1 MNRNQRRLLGVLS
14 VAVIAAAGL
23 VAGRGASAE
32 TGDEPAAVTA
42 DRPTA
47 PASGATG
54 SDLWAVPSRRQ
65 AMAADPGLIEVTGDV
80 RNDVFVDTEAMRAL
94 LDTAPLET
102 EMAARRGSTVI
113 DLPTPEG
120 GFARFAVVEAPVMA
134 PELAAKFPSIRT
146 YKGVGVDD
154 PTATVR
160 LDLTPG
166 GFHAQV
172 LSPNGRWYIDP
183 RNHLEPTVHTSYFAV
198 DLVNP
203 RDDYVEVG
211 VLDQSGR
218 LMSEEELQSAGGDA
232 DHDHDAEHDHDA
244 DHDHDAAHT
253 DHVDK
258 GVSGRA
264 AERSGNRL
272 VTYRLAVA
280 ATGEYTAFHGG
291 TVLGAMEAIVTVVNR
306 VTGVYEQE
314 VAARF
319 ELVANNNLIVFT
331 NPATDNLDNNDEF
344 NLITQSQVVIDDVIG
359 NADYDIGHTFSTGA
373 GGLAGLGVLGL
384 PGLKARAV
392 TGISAPVGDAFSID
406 YVAHELGHQFGADH
420 TFSGRIGSCSGG
432 NGNAATA
439 VEPGSGITIMAYAGI
454 CGADNL
460 ALNSVPYFHTVSYDE
475 MRAVMAGVPDVGVR
489 TNTGNA
495 VPTVSAVGGSAFVIP
510 VRTPFV
516 LTATGADAD
525 GDTLTYG
532 WEQTDAGA
540 LRLLSSTS
548 KPSGNLFT
556 FVVPST
562 SPSRYFP
569 ALDTIAAGNTNAAT
583 GDCSVPVYLD
593 CITEF
598 LPTVP
603 REMNFRVTV
612 RDGSSLGGGLDSADV
627 SVTAAGSTPFRLT
640 VPNGGQTLQ
649 SRSDAT
655 VTWNVAGTA
664 SAPINTP
671 TVDVLMSTDGGLSF
685 PHVLATNVPNTGSAP
700 VRIPH
705 LVGTTARLMIRGHG
719 NVFFDTSDGDI
730 SIVAGTGVPAQPR
743 SVQATP
749 GDRRARVNWTAPSDD
764 GGFAVS
770 GYTVTA
776 SPGGRTC
783 STTSALSCV
792 VTGLSNGTRYRFRVT
807 ATNSIGVSRASVRSA
822 VAVPATKPGVPR
834 SVRAIA
840 KNDALLVRW
849 KAPASDGGRAIT
861 RYVATAMPGGK
872 TCAVSGSTTSCTIKR
887 LRDTTRYS
895 VTVTARNTAGRGPAS
910 ARSSAVRPL

>member
-1 MNRNQRRLLGVLS
+1 MNRNQCRLLGVLS
-14 VAVIAAAGL
+14 VAVIAASGL

-65 AMAADPGLIEVTGDV
+65 AMAADPGLIEVTGNVRGDV
-80 RNDVFVDTEAMRAL
+80 VVDTAAMRAL

-102 EMAARRGSTVI
+102 DAVARRSPVVL

-120 GFARFAVVEAPVMA
+120 SFARFAVVEAPVMA

-146 YKGVGVDD
+146 YKGVGLDD

-183 RNHLEPTVHTSYFAV
+183 RNHLEPTVHTSYFAA

-203 RDDYVEVG
+203 RSDYVEVG
-211 VLDQSGR
+211 VLDHTGR
-218 LMSEEELQSAGGDA
+218 LMSEEELHSAGGDTEHDHEAEHEA
-232 DHDHDAEHDHDA
+232 DGQHDHDAEHEA
-244 DHDHDAAHT
+244 DHADE
-253 DHVDK
+253 
-258 GVSGRA
+258 GLSGRA

-280 ATGEYTAFHGG
+280 ATAEYTAFHRSKAR
-291 TVLGAMEAIVTVVNR
+291 AMSAIVTVVNR

-319 ELVANNNLIVFT
+319 ELVANNDRIVFEG
-331 NPATDNLDNNDEF
+331 TDRLNND
-344 NLITQSQVVIDDVIG
+344 NPGVLINQSQTVIDNRIG
-359 NADYDIGHTFSTGA
+359 NANYDIGHTFSTGA

-384 PGLKARAV
+384 PGLKARGV
-392 TGISAPVGDAFSID
+392 TGISSPVGDVFSID

-460 ALNSVPYFHTVSYDE
+460 GTNSVPFFHTVSYEE
-475 MRAVMAGVPDVGVR
+475 MRAVMAGVSDVGVR
-489 TNTGNA
+489 TDTGNA
-495 VPTVSAVGGSAFVIP
+495 IPNVSVVGGSSFVIP

-516 LTATGADAD
+516 LTARGRDRDA
-525 GDTLTYG
+525 DTLTYS

-540 LRLLSSTS
+540 LRLLSTTS
-548 KPSGNLFT
+548 KPGGTLFT
-556 FVVPST
+556 FVVPTT
-562 SPSRYFP
+562 SRSRYFP
-569 ALDTIAAGNTNAAT
+569 ALDTIAAGDTNTDTGVCAA
-583 GDCSVPVYLD
+583 PVSLD

-598 LPTVP
+598 LPTTP
-603 REMNFRVTV
+603 RTMNFRVTA
-612 RDGSSLGGGLDSADV
+612 RDGSLGGGGLDSADV
-627 SVTAAGSTPFRLT
+627 EVTVAGSTPFRLT
-640 VPNGGQTLQ
+640 APDGGQTLS
-649 SRSDAT
+649 SRNDAT
-655 VTWNVAGTA
+655 VTWDVAGTA

-671 TVDVLMSTDGGLSF
+671 AVDVLMSTDGGLTF
-685 PHVLATNVPNTGSAP
+685 PHVLATNLANDGSAP

-705 LVGTTARLMIRGHG
+705 LIGTTARLMIRGSG
-719 NVFFDTSDGDI
+719 NIFFDTSDADVE
-730 SIVAGTGVPAQPR
+730 IVAGTGVPAQPR
-743 SVQATP
+743 SVLATP
-749 GDRRARVNWTAPSDD
+749 GNGRASVNWSVPSDD
-764 GGFAVS
+764 GGFAVT

-776 SPGGRTC
+776 SPGGRAC
-783 STTSALSCV
+783 STTGALSCAI
-792 VTGLSNGTRYRFRVT
+792 TGLSNGTAYRFTVT
-807 ATNSIGVSRASVRSA
+807 ATNSVGVSRASVRSA
-822 VAVPATKPGVPR
+822 ATVPATKPGVPR
-834 SVRAIA
+834 SVRVIA

-849 KAPASDGGRAIT
+849 KAPASDGGRPVT
-861 RYVATAMPGGK
+861 RYVATASPGGK
-872 TCAVSGSTTSCTIKR
+872 TCTTSGVRSCTITR
-887 LRDTTRYS
+887 LDDSRRYR
-895 VTVTARNTAGRGPAS
+895 VTVSARNVAGIGPAS
-910 ARSSAVRPL
+910 PRTASVRPL

>member
-1 MNRNQRRLLGVLS
+1 MNSNQRRLLGVLS
-14 VAVIAAAGL
+14 VAVVAAVGL
-23 VAGRGASAE
+23 SVSGGGGVAAE
-32 TGDEPAAVTA
+32 SSDSPAAVAPTTA
-42 DRPTA
+42 RPTA
-47 PASGATG
+47 PASGAAS
-54 SDLWAVPSRRQ
+54 SDLWSRAVGREARAAQ
-65 AMAADPGLIEVTGDV
+65 APDPGLIEVTGDV
-80 RNDVFVDTEAMRAL
+80 RNDVFVDTAAMRAV

-102 EMAARRGSTVI
+102 DMAARRGSVTI

-134 PELAAKFPSIRT
+134 PELAVKFPSIRT

-203 RDDYVEVG
+203 RSDYVEVG
-211 VLDQSGR
+211 VLDDSGR
-218 LMSEEELQSAGGDA
+218 LMSQEELQSAGGDA
-232 DHDHDAEHDHDA
+232 DHDHDHDA
-244 DHDHDAAHT
+244 DHDAEHAE
-253 DHVDK
+253 
-258 GVSGRA
+258 SRA

-280 ATGEYTAFHGG
+280 ATVEYTAFH
-291 TVLGAMEAIVTVVNR
+291 TDKDGAMAAIVTVVNR

-319 ELVANNNLIVFT
+319 QLVANNDLIVFEG
-331 NPATDNLDNNDEF
+331 TDNLDNNDAF
-344 NLITQSQVVIDDVIG
+344 NLIDDSQDVIDGVIG
-359 NADYDIGHTFSTGA
+359 NANYDIGHTFSTGA
-373 GGLAGLGVLGL
+373 GGLASLGVLGES
-384 PGLKARAV
+384 GSKAQGV
-392 TGISAPVGDAFSID
+392 TGISAPVGDVFSID
-406 YVAHELGHQFGADH
+406 YVAHEIGHQFGADH

-460 ALNSVPYFHTVSYDE
+460 ALNSVPYFHTISYDE
-475 MRAVMAGVPDVGVR
+475 MRAVMASVPTVGSSVS
-489 TNTGNA
+489 TGNA
-495 VPTVSAVGGSAFVIP
+495 IPTVSAVGGTAFVIP

-516 LTATGADAD
+516 LTAAGADTD
-525 GDTLTYG
+525 GDTLTYS
-532 WEQTDAGA
+532 WEQTDVGA
-540 LRLLSSTS
+540 LRLLSDTS
-548 KPSGNLFT
+548 KPTGNLFT
-556 FVVPST
+556 FVVPTT
-562 SPSRYFP
+562 SRSRYFP

-583 GDCSVPVYLD
+583 GNCTVPVYLD

-612 RDGSSLGGGLDSADV
+612 RDGSLGGGGLDSADV
-627 SVTAAGSTPFRLT
+627 TVLATGSTPFRLT
-640 VPNGGQTLQ
+640 APNGGQTLS
-649 SRSDAT
+649 SRNDAT
-655 VTWNVAGTA
+655 ITWDVAGTA
-664 SAPINTP
+664 AAPIDTP

-685 PHVLATNVPNTGSAP
+685 PHVVATSVANDGSAP

-705 LVGTTARLMIRGHG
+705 LVGTSARLMIRGRG
-719 NVFFDTSDGDI
+719 NVFFDTSDSNI
-730 SIVAGTGVPAQPR
+730 TVIAGTGVPEAPR

-749 GDRRARVNWTAPSDD
+749 GNRQATVRWTAPGDN
-764 GGFAVS
+764 GGFAIS

-776 SPGGRTC
+776 SPGGNTC
-783 STTSALSCV
+783 TTTGALSCAI
-792 VTGLSNGTRYRFRVT
+792 TGLTNGTAYRFTVT
-807 ATNSIGVSRASVRSA
+807 ATNSLGVSRASVPSA
-822 VAVPATKPGVPR
+822 TAVPYTKPGAPR
-834 SVRAIA
+834 SLRVTA

-849 KAPASDGGRAIT
+849 KAPTSDGARPIT
-861 RYVATAMPGGK
+861 RYTATAKPGGK
-872 TCAVSGSTTSCTIKR
+872 TCSVSGSKRSCTIKK
-887 LRDTTRYS
+887 LKDSTRYR
-895 VTVTARNTAGRGPAS
+895 VRVVAKNVAGSGPAS
-910 ARSSAVRPL
+910 ARSKAVRPL